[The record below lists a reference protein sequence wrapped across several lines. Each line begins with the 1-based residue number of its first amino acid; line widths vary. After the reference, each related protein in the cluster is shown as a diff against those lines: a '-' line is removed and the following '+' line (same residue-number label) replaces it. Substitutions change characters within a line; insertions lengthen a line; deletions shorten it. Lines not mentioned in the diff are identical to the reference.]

1 MRKRCFLKQMV
12 LLVESKLNWLTESS
26 STSSVTVT
34 SLHSPRLCRFAVFS
48 VKPTSSHHQQISCSK
63 ACCSEVTVTLVSL
76 PPFVSQRGLFNTS
89 SGFLRVALCLPRV
102 ALLASALSPC
112 PSLCVGGG
120 GFLLLLLEP
129 N

>member
-1 MRKRCFLKQMV
+1 MMP
-12 LLVESKLNWLTESS
+12 LVAS
-26 STSSVTVT
+26 
-34 SLHSPRLCRFAVFS
+34 
-48 VKPTSSHHQQISCSK
+48 
-63 ACCSEVTVTLVSL
+63 SL
-76 PPFVSQRGLFNTS
+76 PSQGFRYFRSFHPLSAS

-112 PSLCVGGG
+112 PSLCVGGL